1 MCEVIVIKPQNLSER
16 SNSENYVND
25 DIMPEDLEDLF
36 EEDDLITTKENASTP
51 FDSYVDEDSEPEDL
65 VVEENNDDL
74 ENALTDQEKE
84 DFVIANEAL
93 VHFVAK
99 KFQNTRISHDELVDI
114 ANLGLVKALNGYRK
128 NRGVKFSTYAH
139 NCMYNEILF
148 FLRKEKK
155 HRENTVSMNNPVTT
169 DKDGHVFEEESRIS
183 SILKGERTLEEDAE
197 VHQAVDCLVEII
209 SELNE
214 TEQFIIKSRYG
225 LGGCQP
231 KTQKE
236 IAHEV
241 NMSQANISKLEKN
254 IITKISKLMT
264 AKYGFDSLT
273 I

>member
-1 MCEVIVIKPQNLSER
+1 MRYMDFEDFPESSNKPIEEDNVL
-16 SNSENYVND
+16 
-25 DIMPEDLEDLF
+25 PEDLGDIYDDTVLTESEIETFLDKDDDTEELEEGNLED
-36 EEDDLITTKENASTP
+36 EE
-51 FDSYVDEDSEPEDL
+51 F
-65 VVEENNDDL
+65 
-74 ENALTDQEKE
+74 ALTDLEKE
-84 DFVIANEAL
+84 EYVIKNEAL

-99 KFQNTRISHDELVDI
+99 KFQNTRIAHDELVDI

-128 NRGVKFSTYAH
+128 NKGVKFSTYAH

-155 HRENTVSMNNPVTT
+155 HRENTVSLSNPVTT

-183 SILKGERTLEEDAE
+183 SIMNGERSLEEDAE
-197 VHQAVDCLVEII
+197 VHQAIDCLKEII

-225 LGGCQP
+225 LDNSRI

-236 IAHEV
+236 IADEID
-241 NMSQANISKLEKN
+241 MSQANISKLEKN
-254 IITKISKLMT
+254 IVTKISKLMT
-264 AKYGFDSLT
+264 ARYGFDNLN